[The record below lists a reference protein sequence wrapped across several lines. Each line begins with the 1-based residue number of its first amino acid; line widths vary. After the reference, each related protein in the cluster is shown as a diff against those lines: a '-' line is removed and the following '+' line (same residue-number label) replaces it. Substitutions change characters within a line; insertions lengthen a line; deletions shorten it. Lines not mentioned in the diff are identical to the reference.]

1 MTTNYKYVKKCKVKT
16 KKTQTR
22 GPRAINGTREAKS
35 KEETVKQRGKSQIF
49 REGLRLELQL
59 DKDACGVGIGAAT
72 GKEVSG
78 GAAAEN
84 GKTKWNSEGLRLRK
98 KKKMKD

>member
-1 MTTNYKYVKKCKVKT
+1 MQGKNKKNTNTRTTCHKWDKGSQKQGGNSKAKRKK
-16 KKTQTR
+16 
-22 GPRAINGTREAKS
+22 PN
-35 KEETVKQRGKSQIF
+35 F

-98 KKKMKD
+98 KKK